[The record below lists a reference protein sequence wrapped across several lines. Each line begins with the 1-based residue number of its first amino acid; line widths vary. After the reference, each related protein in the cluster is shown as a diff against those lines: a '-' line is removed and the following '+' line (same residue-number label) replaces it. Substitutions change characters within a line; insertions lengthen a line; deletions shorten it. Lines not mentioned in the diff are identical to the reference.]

1 MKTLLLP
8 VAGKSARYPGMRPK
22 WLLTMP
28 NGKLMIEQSVSK
40 INCKLFDKIFVIA
53 LNEHIE
59 KYTNKK
65 NLIKSL
71 KKNISNK
78 VELFLLKKDTSCQAE
93 TILNFLKKTK
103 LNSSFLIKDCDNE
116 FNINSS
122 FLKKNSIENSVYAI
136 DIKTLEL
143 IDAKSKSYIEKD
155 EYNSVTNIVEKKII
169 SDFFCCGA
177 YGFDNSKDFKLH
189 ASNLL
194 AKSKNVYISH
204 VILKMILSGINFQ
217 YLRSDN
223 YISWGTIFE
232 YRNWQ
237 RKSLT
242 IFCDFDGCLVR
253 NGSSI
258 FKGGQK
264 LIPLDKNLFSLK
276 NLQVT
281 NDVELIITTSR
292 PKSEIKKIKSILNK
306 YKIEFK
312 TIITDLKHS
321 KRILVNDFAT
331 TNPFP
336 SSVSINT
343 ERNSEELSGI
353 LDNLK

>member
-40 INCKLFDKIFVIA
+40 INCNKFDKVYVIA
-53 LNEHIE
+53 LKEHVD
-59 KYTNKK
+59 KYTNPS
-65 NLIKSL
+65 NLVESL
-71 KKNISNK
+71 KKNISKK

-93 TILNFLKKTK
+93 TILEFIKQKKLK
-103 LNSSFLIKDCDNE
+103 SSFLIKDCDNQ
-116 FNINSS
+116 FSINP
-122 FLKKNSIENSVYAI
+122 KIYKNKNIENSVYAI

-155 EYNSVTNIVEKKII
+155 EYNTITNIVEKKII
-169 SDFFCCGA
+169 SDFFCCGG
-177 YGFDNSKDFKLH
+177 YGFANPNEFKHHATELLSK
-189 ASNLL
+189 SR
-194 AKSKNVYISH
+194 NVFISH
-204 VILKMILSGINFQ
+204 VILKMILNGLNFQ
-217 YLRSDN
+217 YIKSDN

-242 IFCDFDGCLVR
+242 IFCDFDGCLVK

-264 LIPLDKNLFSLK
+264 INPIEKNLMSLK
-276 NLQVT
+276 NLELT
-281 NDVELIITTSR
+281 NDLELIITTSR
-292 PKSEIKKIKSILNK
+292 PKSEINKIKNILKK
-306 YKIEFK
+306 YNINYKS
-312 TIITDLKHS
+312 IITDLKHS
-321 KRILVNDFAT
+321 KRILVNDFAV
-331 TNPFP
+331 TNPYP